1 MTEKSLVEV
10 VTSPNVA
17 RGRANT
23 TAHATKAGG
32 FVFVTGQVGRKPDQ
46 PGNTS
51 QRAELGSVTEQT
63 IQVMENIKEILAAAG
78 TDLRHVC
85 KRNMFMTHAGDFEE
99 VHRVVEQ
106 YLGPMASTCVVT
118 GLLPSSA
125 RIEIEVIAVLPET
138 AARGTTSS
146 HGQVA

>member
-1 MTEKSLVEV
+1 MEQKPLVEV
-10 VTSPNVA
+10 ITSPNVA

-32 FVFVTGQVGRKPDQ
+32 FVFVTGQVGRKPNQ

-51 QRAELGSVTEQT
+51 QRTELGSVTEQT
-63 IQVMENIKEILAAAG
+63 IQVMENIKEILREAG

-85 KRNMFMTHAGDFEE
+85 KRNMFMTHAADFEE
-99 VHRVVEQ
+99 VHRVVER

-125 RIEIEVIAVLPET
+125 RIEIEVVAVLPQP
-138 AARGTTSS
+138 AASGTST
-146 HGQVA
+146 